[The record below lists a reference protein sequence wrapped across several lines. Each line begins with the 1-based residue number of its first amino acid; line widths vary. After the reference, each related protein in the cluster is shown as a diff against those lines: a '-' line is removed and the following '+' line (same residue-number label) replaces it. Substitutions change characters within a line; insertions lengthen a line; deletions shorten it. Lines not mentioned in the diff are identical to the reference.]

1 MAVQPS
7 GAAFLGPFAQ
17 MAIPQPTQPLP
28 GMQPTQPLPGM
39 TGTEAGFGPNNV
51 PRGAAGDLLITPMV
65 AARLPKAPGL
75 VVPGTLD
82 PYNRVK
88 VLRPGGGYETM
99 LTRGIELDGGRI
111 AIIPS
116 VVGGRELTRE
126 QAIEH
131 FHRTHEHF
139 GIFDSREAADA
150 YDKAL
155 HDQIE
160 PGSYERK
167 SQPQPSVGP
176 FTRAGY

>member
-1 MAVQPS
+1 MWQPS
-7 GAAFLGPFAQ
+7 NIPLGPFAQ
-17 MAIPQPTQPLP
+17 MTIPQPTQP
-28 GMQPTQPLPGM
+28 TQPLVGSPGVQWGAEYQGGM
-39 TGTEAGFGPNNV
+39 RPGV
-51 PRGAAGDLLITPMV
+51 PRGKAGDPLLTPQV
-65 AARLPKAPGL
+65 APYLPPAPGL
-75 VVPGTLD
+75 VERGTLD
-82 PYNRVK
+82 PYNRTRVP
-88 VLRPGGGYETM
+88 RPGGGYETM

-131 FHRTHEHF
+131 FRQTYEHF